1 MRNLSELRCWLRDAD
16 IKESKGGREE
26 EEEEKRSNFQNMKKE
41 QRKIKQKDVKIRSKS
56 RLKKK
61 KILVWSLTISSNP
74 NSCTNTKISS
84 SANLLGLLL

>member
-41 QRKIKQKDVKIRSKS
+41 QRKIKQKEVKIRSKS
-56 RLKKK
+56 RLKKRK
-61 KILVWSLTISSNP
+61 YWYGH
-74 NSCTNTKISS
+74 
-84 SANLLGLLL
+84 LLFPQIQTAAQTPKLALQQIF